1 MPRFGA
7 TPENPLSTLGK
18 AQRDFATQKFY
29 HKLKFKLK
37 FNDRIGGEL

>member
-7 TPENPLSTLGK
+7 TPGNPLSTLGK
-18 AQRDFATQKFY
+18 AQRYSATQNFAQ
-29 HKLKFKLK
+29 KLKFKLK